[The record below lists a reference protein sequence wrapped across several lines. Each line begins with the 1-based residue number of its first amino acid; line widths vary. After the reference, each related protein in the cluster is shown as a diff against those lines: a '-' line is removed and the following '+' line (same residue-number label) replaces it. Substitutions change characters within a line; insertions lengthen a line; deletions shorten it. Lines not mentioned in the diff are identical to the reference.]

1 MALQMNET
9 EGTSMKRRI
18 LALVLAALLAL
29 SGMAALS
36 EATAWTCPNCA
47 SENTGNFC
55 PNCGTARP
63 AAGWTCP
70 NCGEANEDSYNFCAN
85 CGAAKP
91 PVGWTCPGCGENNDA
106 SYKFCANCGAAKPD
120 VGANE
125 SAQTEDDYD
134 AWLDLA
140 FEDGEVRF
148 AAVEPALPDFD
159 TCELVIPDVIWN
171 TLAASGVDETR
182 LRALIKQGTITPVS
196 FSPDGAC
203 LAAILDVD
211 IGSTPVVISGEQMA
225 LIYPTESRGVEDIYG
240 NLQKTYDSWIANPRR
255 PMGAGDE
262 GFIWSPGGHYFCVPN
277 VNTMLVNMQFAR
289 VNPIVVDTWTGEMF
303 LVDTYSDKIFDD
315 SNGAMITGCFSE
327 DERYFYELFY
337 RTGYSTR
344 TMLLRYDLETF
355 EVQPLAGLETNGY
368 PALSMLRDGRML
380 TISDTM
386 QRDKFQG
393 LAVMSPEG
401 GLEITPM
408 PVPLRAWYANRTY
421 YSAKSGWMLV
431 RGRTQGSASTMLT
444 AIQRVQPDSDPARE
458 LNAAWALN
466 WDEGV
471 MDPLDL
477 TKLDPES
484 SALDE
489 DDLIEA
495 LAPYA
500 ILLDVKL
507 SPDGRYAAMLAVKDN
522 EAQVYVARLK
532 DMALLPAGDIEVDT
546 SVLVGAA
553 SGGAP
558 LLSWSEAGLLVF
570 ANGVPALWQL
580 D

>member
-1 MALQMNET
+1 
-9 EGTSMKRRI
+9 MKRRI
-18 LALVLAALLAL
+18 LALALAALLAL
-29 SGMAALS
+29 AGMAALS

-47 SENTGNFC
+47 SESTGNFC

-91 PVGWTCPGCGENNDA
+91 AAGWTCPACGEANEA
-106 SYKFCANCGAAKPD
+106 SYKFCGNCGAAKPD
-120 VGANE
+120 GGSDA
-125 SAQTEDDYD
+125 TEDDYD

-140 FEDGEVRF
+140 FEEGEVRF

-159 TCELVIPDVIWN
+159 TCELVIPDDIWN
-171 TLAASGVDETR
+171 ALASSGVDESR
-182 LRALIKQGTITPVS
+182 LRSMMKQGAVTPVS
-196 FSPDGAC
+196 FSPDGTC
-203 LAAILDVD
+203 LAAMLEIDG
-211 IGSTPVVISGEQMA
+211 GSTPIVIAGDQVA

-262 GFIWSPGGHYFCVPN
+262 GFIWSPGGHYFSISN

-337 RTGYSTR
+337 GTGYSTR

-421 YSAKSGWMLV
+421 YSAESGWLLV
-431 RGRTQGSASTMLT
+431 RGRTQGSASTLLT
-444 AIQRVQPDSDPARE
+444 AIQRVQPDGDPAKG

-466 WDEGV
+466 WDDGV

-477 TKLDPES
+477 TKLDPKNS
-484 SALDE
+484 VLDE
-489 DDLIEA
+489 EDLSEL

-500 ILLDVKL
+500 VLLDVKL
-507 SPDGRYAAMLAVKDN
+507 SPDGRYAAMLAVKGND
-522 EAQVYVARLK
+522 AQVYIARLE
-532 DMALLPAGDIEVDT
+532 DMALLPAGNVEVAT
-546 SVLVGAA
+546 SVLAGSVN
-553 SGGAP
+553 GGVP

-570 ANGVPALWQL
+570 TNGVPALWQL

>member
-91 PVGWTCPGCGENNDA
+91 PVGWTCPGCGEGNDA

-120 VGANE
+120 VGANG
-125 SAQTEDDYD
+125 SAQAEDDYD

-159 TCELVIPDVIWN
+159 TCELVIPDIIWN

-211 IGSTPVVISGEQMA
+211 IGSTPVVISGERMA

-337 RTGYSTR
+337 GTGYSTR

-421 YSAKSGWMLV
+421 YSAKSGWLLV

-522 EAQVYVARLK
+522 EAQVYIARLK